1 MQGDQLPK
9 AKNTLL
15 IYGFRENNR
24 SKIMD
29 VSFILDDLNEAQR
42 SAVTSESKICW
53 FLQAQV
59 LVKQKS

>member
-1 MQGDQLPK
+1 
-9 AKNTLL
+9 
-15 IYGFRENNR
+15 
-24 SKIMD
+24 MD